1 MWQRWQTCLASA
13 SAGWDIPAPI
23 MARTRPRTTAVA
35 MSRIAV
41 RAAPLSV
48 VVARVVLAAL
58 LVWPRPAVLAVEFE
72 MVDSVAPSRYGAS
85 EERGIEAAGPATA
98 TPKRSGGMFL
108 PSDNGTKLWRQ
119 TLATVSADWP
129 IVRTVEPDFRATP
142 PREGLIESAW
152 LEPSDSAPAARG
164 LPNTAQAW
172 PPRRQRV
179 VVRVVPAINGAW
191 IDAIVET
198 QSIAD
203 AYATST
209 PGGVELTGGWPTVAA
224 GGDRTNI
231 TTTLAA
237 RMATAPGGVA
247 EPVYSLPA
255 LEEDG
260 GLNGGAA
267 EPPWAHSQ
275 HPRLARAGY
284 KVLEDYRNFYSC
296 ESLTCLTA
304 AFGAGALMANTGF
317 DTTMQNAWQQGVAPT
332 DLGTFFSDCK
342 PIGEGK
348 YALAVFGAAAATG
361 IVLEGRPAG
370 DIVGEW
376 GSRSLRMFAVGAPP
390 VYLLQLATGASRPAD
405 NSSAGSHWHFFN
417 DNNGVSGHAFVG
429 AIPFLAAAEMVENPL
444 AKGTLYVCSTFVG
457 FSRMTDNAHF
467 PSQVFLGW
475 YLAWASSMAVSRTET
490 HFAGM
495 EVRVVPLPM
504 ADLGGLAVETKW

>member
-1 MWQRWQTCLASA
+1 MP
-13 SAGWDIPAPI
+13 G
-23 MARTRPRTTAVA
+23 V
-35 MSRIAV
+35 
-41 RAAPLSV
+41 
-48 VVARVVLAAL
+48 
-58 LVWPRPAVLAVEFE
+58 
-72 MVDSVAPSRYGAS
+72 
-85 EERGIEAAGPATA
+85 
-98 TPKRSGGMFL
+98 
-108 PSDNGTKLWRQ
+108 
-119 TLATVSADWP
+119 
-129 IVRTVEPDFRATP
+129 
-142 PREGLIESAW
+142 
-152 LEPSDSAPAARG
+152 RG
-164 LPNTAQAW
+164 LPTTDKAW

-179 VVRVVPAINGAW
+179 VVRVVPAVSGAW

-203 AYATST
+203 AYSSST
-209 PGGVELTGGWPTVAA
+209 PGGIELTGGWPTAA
-224 GGDRTNI
+224 GGGDRTNI

-237 RMATAPGGVA
+237 RMVTAPGGAA

-260 GLNGGAA
+260 FGGSAA

-296 ESLTCLTA
+296 ESLTCITA

-317 DTTMQNAWQQGVAPT
+317 DTTMQNAWQEGVRPT
-332 DLGTFFSDCK
+332 DVGTFFSDCK
-342 PIGEGK
+342 VIGEGK
-348 YALAVFGAAAATG
+348 YCLPIFGAAALTG
-361 IVLEGRPAG
+361 VVLEGQPAG

-376 GSRSLRMFAVGAPP
+376 GSRSLRIFVVGAPP
-390 VYLLQLATGASRPAD
+390 LYVLQMATGASRPGE
-405 NSSAGSHWHFFN
+405 SPAGSDWHFWN

-457 FSRMTDNAHF
+457 FSRMTDNAHY
-467 PSQVFLGW
+467 PSQIFLGW
-475 YLAWASSMAVSRTET
+475 YLAWASSMAVNRTET

-504 ADLGGLAVETKW
+504 ADLGGMAVEAKW

>member
-1 MWQRWQTCLASA
+1 
-13 SAGWDIPAPI
+13 
-23 MARTRPRTTAVA
+23 

-41 RAAPLSV
+41 RATL
-48 VVARVVLAAL
+48 ARLVRPVRLVMLAL
-58 LVWPRPAVLAVEFE
+58 MVWPHPAAFAVEFE
-72 MVDSVAPSRYGAS
+72 GVDSVAPSIYTPSEYTPSSVAGAES
-85 EERGIEAAGPATA
+85 AGIAMSL
-98 TPKRSGGMFL
+98 PKKTGGMFL
-108 PSDNGTKLWRQ
+108 PSDSGTKLWRQ

-152 LEPSDSAPAARG
+152 LEPQDSMPAARG
-164 LPNTAQAW
+164 LPTTDNAW

-179 VVRVVPAINGAW
+179 VIRVVPAVNGAW

-203 AYATST
+203 AYSAST
-209 PGGVELTGGWPTVAA
+209 PGGVELTGGWPTISS

-260 GLNGGAA
+260 VLGGGPA

-275 HPRLARAGY
+275 HPRLARTGY

-332 DLGTFFSDCK
+332 DVGTFFSDCK

-361 IVLEGRPAG
+361 IMLEGRPSG
-370 DIVGEW
+370 DIIGEW
-376 GSRSLRMFAVGAPP
+376 GSRSLRMFVVGAPP
-390 VYLLQLATGASRPAD
+390 LYVLQLATGASRPAD
-405 NSSAGSHWHFFN
+405 DSSAGSRWHFNN

-457 FSRMTDNAHF
+457 FSRMTDNAHY

-504 ADLGGLAVETKW
+504 ADMGGLAVETKW

>member
-1 MWQRWQTCLASA
+1 
-13 SAGWDIPAPI
+13 
-23 MARTRPRTTAVA
+23 MAKTRPRTTAVV

-41 RAAPLSV
+41 RA
-48 VVARVVLAAL
+48 VLPRLPRLVRLVMAVL
-58 LVWPRPAVLAVEFE
+58 LLWPHPAVFAVEFE
-72 MVDSVAPSRYGAS
+72 LVDSVAPSIYKSGNEAGT
-85 EERGIEAAGPATA
+85 ENAGIAAAL
-98 TPKRSGGMFL
+98 PKKTGGMFL
-108 PSDNGTKLWRQ
+108 PSDSGTKLWRQ

-152 LEPSDSAPAARG
+152 LEPQDSTPAARG
-164 LPNTAQAW
+164 LPTTAQSW

-179 VVRVVPAINGAW
+179 VVRVVPAVNGAW

-203 AYATST
+203 AYSTSA
-209 PGGVELTGGWPTVAA
+209 PGGVELTGGWPTISS

-247 EPVYSLPA
+247 EPIYSLPS

-260 GLNGGAA
+260 IGGGPA

-296 ESLTCLTA
+296 ESLTCITA

-317 DTTMQNAWQQGVAPT
+317 DTTMQNAWQQGVRPT
-332 DLGTFFSDCK
+332 DVGTFFSDCK

-361 IVLEGRPAG
+361 LVLEGRPSG
-370 DIVGEW
+370 DIIGEW

-390 VYLLQLATGASRPAD
+390 VYLLQLATGGSRPGE
-405 NSSAGSHWHFFN
+405 SSAGSKWHFN
-417 DNNGVSGHAFVG
+417 SDNNGVSGHAFVG

-457 FSRMTDNAHF
+457 FSRMTDNAHY

>member
-1 MWQRWQTCLASA
+1 
-13 SAGWDIPAPI
+13 
-23 MARTRPRTTAVA
+23 

-41 RAAPLSV
+41 RA
-48 VVARVVLAAL
+48 VLAV
-58 LVWPRPAVLAVEFE
+58 LVAWPPPAAFAVEFE
-72 MVDSVAPSRYGAS
+72 LVDSVAPSISKADDEAGGAMP
-85 EERGIEAAGPATA
+85 GPKKT
-98 TPKRSGGMFL
+98 GGMFL
-108 PSDNGTKLWRQ
+108 PSDDGTKLWRQ

-129 IVRTVEPDFRATP
+129 IVRTVEPDFRSTP

-152 LEPSDSAPAARG
+152 LEPPDSMPAARG
-164 LPNTAQAW
+164 LPTTDKAW

-179 VVRVVPAINGAW
+179 VVRVVPAASGAW

-203 AYATST
+203 AYASST
-209 PGGVELTGGWPTVAA
+209 PGGVELTGGWPTASG
-224 GGDRTNI
+224 GGDRTSI

-237 RMATAPGGVA
+237 RMATAPGGAA

-260 GLNGGAA
+260 FGGNS

-296 ESLTCLTA
+296 ESLTCITA

-317 DTTMQNAWQQGVAPT
+317 DTTMQNAWQEGVRPT
-332 DLGTFFSDCK
+332 DVGTFFSDCK
-342 PIGEGK
+342 VIGEGK
-348 YALAVFGAAAATG
+348 YALPIFGAAALTG
-361 IVLEGRPAG
+361 VVLEGQPAG

-376 GSRSLRMFAVGAPP
+376 GSRSLRIFVVGAPP
-390 VYLLQLATGASRPAD
+390 LYVLQMATGASRPGE
-405 NSSAGSHWHFFN
+405 SPAGSDWHFWN

-429 AIPFLAAAEMVENPL
+429 AVPFLAAAEMVENPL
-444 AKGTLYVCSTFVG
+444 AKGSLYVCSTFVG
-457 FSRMTDNAHF
+457 FSRMTDNAHY
-467 PSQVFLGW
+467 PSQIFLGW
-475 YLAWASSMAVSRTET
+475 YLAWASSMAVNRTET

-504 ADLGGLAVETKW
+504 ADLGGMAVEAKW